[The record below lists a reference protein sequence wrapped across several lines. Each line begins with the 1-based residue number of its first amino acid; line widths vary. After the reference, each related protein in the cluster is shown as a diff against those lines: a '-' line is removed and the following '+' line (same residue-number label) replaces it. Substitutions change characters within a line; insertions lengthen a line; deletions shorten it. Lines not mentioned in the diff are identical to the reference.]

1 MAVMVTGGTGFIGN
15 RIVRKLADR
24 GEEVVCFDLA
34 PPRANL
40 EPYIDTVRSGRVHIY
55 RGDITQ
61 MPHLLEAIN
70 SQGVD
75 RIIHLAA
82 LLPPDTEERPHFSML
97 INIQGTNNVFEAARW
112 TGIKRVVYASSIAAF
127 GVQETFGDR
136 PVNEDDLTAPINV
149 YGMTK
154 AANDFAAQKYTQL
167 YGLDLRG
174 VRICTVF
181 GHGRVT
187 GMTGVIGGLLMSL
200 PAVGKPI
207 SMAFHQDELSPMIHA
222 EDAAEIFVR
231 VALAGDLNHPVYISG
246 GHLCSIG
253 EMADIVRRFI
263 PDARI
268 TTGDQAVPH
277 IYLVDNSRML
287 ADVGYE
293 MAPLEV
299 RILEHINDAR
309 QEAGLEPITG

>member
-1 MAVMVTGGTGFIGN
+1 MSIMVTGGTGFIGN
-15 RIVRKLADR
+15 RIVRKLVER

-40 EPYIDTVRSGRVHIY
+40 EPYLDRIQVY

-61 MPHLLEAIN
+61 VPHLLEAVN
-70 SQGVD
+70 THGVQK
-75 RIIHLAA
+75 IIHMAA
-82 LLPPDTEERPHFSML
+82 LLPPDTEDRPHYGML
-97 INIQGTNNVFEAARW
+97 VNIQGTNNVFEVARF
-112 TGIKRVVYASSIAAF
+112 TGLERVVYASSIAVF
-127 GVQETFGDR
+127 GVQDTFGER
-136 PVNEDDLTAPINV
+136 PVNEDDLSAPVNV

-154 AANDFAAQKYTQL
+154 AANDFAAGKYIDR

-187 GMTGVIGGLLMSL
+187 GMTGIIGGLMMSL

-207 SMAFHQDELSPMIHA
+207 SMPFHQDEPSPMIHA

-231 VALAGDLNHPVYISG
+231 VALSGHLNHRVYISG
-246 GHLCSIG
+246 GHLCTIR
-253 EMADIVRRFI
+253 EMADIVREFI
-263 PDARI
+263 PDAQI

-287 ADVGYE
+287 ADIGYE
-293 MAPLEV
+293 LAPLRV
-299 RILEHINDAR
+299 RVLEHINDSR
-309 QEAGLEPITG
+309 REAGMDPIGG